1 MSDVIDEE
9 LAAASVA
16 VVGGAAAKTPR
27 RAGMPPNCLSCGH
40 PAPDAYCGN
49 CGQKH
54 DDMRRSTVV
63 LAGDFLR
70 DTFGFDARMWRT
82 FASLAG
88 APGHAPAEYSHGKR
102 SRYTPPVRLFI
113 LVSFLFFLVLAM
125 TDTMF
130 VAIEVKPAAISDDAA
145 FQLSLG
151 NETLETSESAASGL
165 RKECAL
171 SATGRFFVRPQDI
184 TVDRELW
191 AKCRDYIRDS
201 VVIEIE
207 KEEGEG
213 ISADEAKGF
222 FENILAGI
230 SQAIEQPLAFN
241 RSVNEWLPRVMFAMA
256 PILALLLALFL
267 RGRNALLFDHL
278 VQSLYGHAVG
288 FALVGFA
295 VIGVHLGFANAFVI
309 ALPALLIY
317 FLLSLK
323 RSYKRGW
330 IKTIYTGL
338 SVSLLYT
345 IILTVAV
352 LAITTQVVIAAGGN

>member
-1 MSDVIDEE
+1 MTDAIDEE
-9 LAAASVA
+9 LAAASAA

-27 RAGMPPNCLSCGH
+27 RAGMPANCLSCGH

-54 DDMRRSTVV
+54 DDMRRSSVV

-82 FASLAG
+82 LASLAA
-88 APGHAPAEYSHGKR
+88 APGRAPADYSHGKR

-113 LVSFLFFLVLAM
+113 VVSFLFFLVLAL

-130 VAIEVKPAAISDDAA
+130 VAIEVKPAAITDDAA
-145 FQLSLG
+145 FEVSLG
-151 NETLETSESAASGL
+151 GEAPETSDGGASGL

-171 SATGRFFVRPQDI
+171 SALGRFFVRPQDI

-191 AKCRDYIRDS
+191 ARCRDYIKES
-201 VVIEIE
+201 IEEIE
-207 KEEGEG
+207 VEEGDTVTAE
-213 ISADEAKGF
+213 EARGF
-222 FENILAGI
+222 FEKILAGI
-230 SQAIEQPLAFN
+230 SQAIEQPLVFN

-256 PILALLLALFL
+256 PVLALLLAIFL
-267 RGRNALLFDHL
+267 RGKSALVFDHL
-278 VQSLYGHAVG
+278 VQSLYAHAVG
-288 FALVGFA
+288 FALVGLA
-295 VIGVHLGFANAFVI
+295 IVGVHVGFADAFVV

-317 FLLSLK
+317 FMLSLK

-330 IKTIYTGL
+330 VKTVYTGL
-338 SVSLLYT
+338 FVGFLYT
-345 IILTVAV
+345 IILTTIV
-352 LAITTQVVIAAGGN
+352 LAITTQVVIAAGAS